1 MAVPFRLSKSFRGE
15 KLRVVGP
22 QVLGSTATYNYLL
35 RLCLQENLG
44 EGPASGVYSHL
55 GRAGLEADGETYG
68 SMVRVLCRARNVA
81 KALVLLSEMPAG
93 HAAQQDCYSQV
104 T

>member
-1 MAVPFRLSKSFRGE
+1 M
-15 KLRVVGP
+15 
-22 QVLGSTATYNYLL
+22 LGSTATYNYLL
-35 RLCLQENLG
+35 RLCLQESLG
-44 EGPASGVYSHL
+44 EGPAAGVYSHL

-93 HAAQQDCYSQV
+93 HATQQDCYSQV
-104 T
+104 TGPDAFLSTLQTELEEASSV